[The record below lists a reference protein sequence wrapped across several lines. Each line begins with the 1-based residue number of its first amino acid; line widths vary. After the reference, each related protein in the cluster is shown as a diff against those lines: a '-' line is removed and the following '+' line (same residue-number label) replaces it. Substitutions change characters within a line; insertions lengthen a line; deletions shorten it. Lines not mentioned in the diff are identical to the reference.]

1 MPDRLAVT
9 QRLPVA
15 PMNMDANPSGNEA
28 RDMRMHAVLVPLP
41 SGRRDTENG
50 DPFSTHRRESTHD
63 HSADNWCI
71 AGRDP
76 LSISIFSP
84 SL

>member
-1 MPDRLAVT
+1 MPDRLPVT

-15 PMNMDANPSGNEA
+15 PMNMDANPVETKRGICGCMLYRS
-28 RDMRMHAVLVPLP
+28 VPLP

-63 HSADNWCI
+63 QLVPIIGAWQ
-71 AGRDP
+71 AGI
-76 LSISIFSP
+76 LQV
-84 SL
+84 